1 MKEHSDYDIVLFQ
14 NHTQVFENTSHLK
27 YLVRKQKHSQK
38 SWRQLIEHENSKYFV
53 YFNDFEY
60 SLQQ

>member
-38 SWRQLIEHENSKYFV
+38 S
-53 YFNDFEY
+53 
-60 SLQQ
+60 